1 MNCIAL
7 YMLFFIQLLNAEFSF
22 SFIKSP
28 FQCNRLHP
36 NDNANKCVNKI
47 KYFIQNLC
55 NHKNNKEIR
64 KPAILEIPIELDEK
78 WEEGEIPWDFVDNN
92 KVTTTNNS
100 TNNNA
105 NNSNNG
111 TRSIDADKLAFLLL

>member
-1 MNCIAL
+1 
-7 YMLFFIQLLNAEFSF
+7 MLFFIQLLNAEFSF

-47 KYFIQNLC
+47 KYFIQTLC

-92 KVTTTNNS
+92 KVTT
-100 TNNNA
+100 
-105 NNSNNG
+105 SNNG
-111 TRSIDADKLAFLLL
+111 TNNNSRNNHTRSIDVDKLAFLLL

>member
-1 MNCIAL
+1 MNIIAVYL
-7 YMLFFIQLLNAEFSF
+7 LLFIQILNAEFSF

-28 FQCNRLHP
+28 FQCNRIAGDV
-36 NDNANKCVNKI
+36 NSNTCVNKI

-55 NHKNNKEIR
+55 NHKNNKELR

-92 KVTTTNNS
+92 FTISQNHTTS
-100 TNNNA
+100 F
-105 NNSNNG
+105 
-111 TRSIDADKLAFLLL
+111 DPDKIAFLLL